1 LSAPATLF
9 VLITSDMSRL
19 LGDLGPKRDNSR
31 QAARPD
37 RGVAHATLPDVE
49 LESDRRFTLPAP
61 PDRVWQVL
69 AETDQYRHWWPWLTA
84 FETDGLVAGDVWRC
98 TVRPPLRYSLRF
110 AVHLEEVVQPTLV
123 TARLTGDIAGH
134 ARLDLAARDDGTEVR
149 LTSVLAPSSRVF
161 AVFAVV
167 ARPLVRHGH
176 DWVLDTGVRQFVGRA
191 IDGR

>member
-1 LSAPATLF
+1 
-9 VLITSDMSRL
+9 LITSDMSRPRSE
-19 LGDLGPKRDNSR
+19 LGAQRDNSR

-49 LESDRRFTLPAP
+49 LESDRRFALPVP
-61 PDRVWQVL
+61 PERVWDML
-69 AETDQYRHWWPWLTA
+69 AATDDYRQWWPWLTA
-84 FETDGLVAGDVWRC
+84 FEADGLVAGDVWRC

-134 ARLDLAARDDGTEVR
+134 ARLDLESCNKGTAIR

-176 DWVLDTGVRQFVGRA
+176 DWVIDTGVRQFVGRA